1 MTSRGGRGKG
11 QVGGVLKS
19 TVRLDAPFLLQGKRR
34 IFFLG
39 LGTTNHQSYI
49 YTIHN
54 IARNI

>member
-11 QVGGVLKS
+11 QVGGVSKS

-39 LGTTNHQSYI
+39 LGTTNHQSYM
-49 YTIHN
+49 YTIH
-54 IARNI
+54 I